1 MTSPPNNSLK
11 KGNGLF
17 YSININNKK
26 FKFNIKSFLLFM
38 LMLVFIGFE
47 IFFQGGYVDEVFGIA
62 SLMVLLIFIQ
72 RLNRNDLVTLIL
84 LLSAIAIGIISNL
97 TSGVSVSKFSIFLD
111 ALTQFKVILAF
122 YFIKS
127 FFTDDEKRST
137 VDLLLPL
144 AKLFCIASF
153 ICAIASQFVDLGMAG
168 EVRYGL
174 NCFNFIFT
182 FNFEYIATYM
192 LVFACFICTDKL
204 NKNQKLL
211 YYFMSLV
218 AIVLNLKSEA
228 LIFTMA
234 FIFLFFYFRKH
245 QKLNIF
251 VLLLLVAGTIFLGQ
265 FQIDNYLAK
274 EGTARHEF
282 FVYALK
288 NANDHFPF
296 GSGFA
301 TYGSAEA
308 SKNYSPLYYEY
319 GFNKVWGM
327 SPDFRA
333 FLTDT
338 YWASVIGQ
346 FGWIGTSLIVV
357 VYTSIFFTFTNNK
370 YSFDQKAFLYAAF
383 AQYVIHA
390 IGSGI
395 ITSSSG
401 MIGFIAMAIACQQSS
416 NIDLKNKIPTV
427 KFSFRS

>member
-1 MTSPPNNSLK
+1 MTSPPNNPLK
-11 KGNGLF
+11 KTSGFF
-17 YSININNKK
+17 YNININNKS
-26 FKFNIKSFLLFM
+26 FKFNIKSLALA
-38 LMLVFIGFE
+38 LVMLVFIAFE
-47 IFFQGGYVDEVFGIA
+47 LFFQGGYVDEFFGIF
-62 SLMVLLIFIQ
+62 SMLVLLVFIQ
-72 RLNRNDLVTLIL
+72 KLNKQDLITLIL
-84 LLSAIAIGIISNL
+84 LLSAIAIGIISNI

-111 ALTQFKVILAF
+111 ALTQFKVLVAF
-122 YFIKS
+122 YFIKD
-127 FFTDDEKRST
+127 FFTDEEKNST
-137 VDLLLPL
+137 LDLLLPL

-153 ICAIASQFVDLGMAG
+153 ICSIASQFVDLGMGA

-174 NCFNFIFT
+174 KCFNFIFT

-192 LVFACFICTDKL
+192 LVFAAFICTNKL
-204 NKNQKLL
+204 SEKQKLI

-228 LIFTMA
+228 LIFTAA
-234 FIFLFFYFRKH
+234 FIFLFFYFRRH
-245 QKLNIF
+245 NKLNIF
-251 VLLLLVAGTIFLGQ
+251 VIVVLIGGTILLGQ

-308 SKNYSPLYYEY
+308 SKNYSPLYFEY

-346 FGWIGTSLIVV
+346 FGWIGTIIVLT
-357 VYTSIFFTFTNNK
+357 VYVATFFLFTNKK
-370 YSFDQKAFLYAAF
+370 YRFDQKAFLIAAF

-401 MIGFIAMAIACQQSS
+401 MIGFIAMALACQKGSDVNLKS
-416 NIDLKNKIPTV
+416 NIPSLKIKI
-427 KFSFRS
+427 RR